1 MQTLLGRVLV
11 FIFGVCI
18 GLGVVA
24 GTLFSLPT
32 NSNTTLDDQTE
43 TPQQSS
49 PLPTQATSG
58 KPGDAI
64 RESHSKVEI
73 PSTLHDLVLPEST
86 FERKATIYSIVSRL
100 SDDEVF
106 SWIEQSSNPSWKVA
120 PRYRTELQTTLFQ
133 KVAVTAPDRAID
145 FALAR
150 DGQPEIYSKA
160 TTVLQI
166 WAKTD
171 LDGAIVRAKELNDR
185 DSTSYWT
192 STILRARDDLSLEQL
207 REIAIE
213 IGNEGLAFTTYFH
226 NLSKGKI
233 ENPRETWHEIIN
245 IATRENL
252 QGTTAF
258 PLRKVVATWVEMEGL
273 GVLDEVMSS
282 LSDDPEYSS
291 ALNSVFRELSL
302 IQPEA
307 IFDYIVSNLG
317 DRAADFVSDSGM
329 SRNWAR
335 KDPKGML
342 AKVQSLNASG
352 LRGNLVH
359 TAVRYWAENDPLE
372 VLEQLESIPPGERD
386 HASRT
391 AIDELAQ
398 NEITDAVEFIL
409 GMEDDALR
417 TQLAETLFALW
428 VYVDTDAAKE
438 WLLSVPIDD
447 PMRASLV
454 HSYTNYLLRSDPRAA
469 FKFASEQPM
478 RERHPGD
485 DSAVGYE
492 VVVLSWIAFQ
502 DVELAVELLP
512 QVRRDGRASAF
523 TTVGGELV
531 SQRKSEQALQLAD
544 ELTEAQQLQYFLDI
558 SDSWAHYDSEGL
570 LKAFDHFPSSMKSKI
585 ASKVIR
591 VIRGYARSGIV
602 VRMTSEEIATIEKHI
617 NEDDMKELNQ
627 LEDSDGNAP

>member
-1 MQTLLGRVLV
+1 MQTFLGRALV
-11 FIFGVCI
+11 FFVGVCI
-18 GLGVVA
+18 GLGAVA
-24 GTLFSLPT
+24 GTFFLLPNNSKTSLD
-32 NSNTTLDDQTE
+32 NQTE
-43 TPQQSS
+43 TLPRSS
-49 PLPTQATSG
+49 PLPTQTPRG
-58 KPGDAI
+58 EPGDAT
-64 RESHSKVEI
+64 RESHSNFEV

-86 FERKATIYSIVSRL
+86 FESKATMYSIVARL

-106 SWIEQSSNPSWKVA
+106 SWLEQSLDPSWKVA
-120 PRYRTELQTTLFQ
+120 PRFRNELQTSLFQ
-133 KVAVTAPDRAID
+133 RVAVTAPDRAID
-145 FALAR
+145 FAFERGDL
-150 DGQPEIYSKA
+150 PEIYSKA
-160 TTVLQI
+160 STVLQI

-171 LDGAIVRAKELNDR
+171 LDGAIIRAKELNDR

-192 STILRARDDLSLEQL
+192 STILRARDDLSLERL

-213 IGNEGLAFTTYFH
+213 IGYEGFAFTTYFH

-252 QGTTAF
+252 QGTTSFA
-258 PLRKVVATWVEMEGL
+258 LRKVVATWVEMEGL

-302 IQPEA
+302 SKPEA
-307 IFDYIVSNLG
+307 IFDYIMNNLG
-317 DRAADFVSDSGM
+317 DRAADFVSGSGL

-342 AKVQSLNASG
+342 AKVQSLNASR
-352 LRGNLVH
+352 LRGNLVR

-386 HASRT
+386 STSRT
-391 AIDELAQ
+391 AIDVLAQ
-398 NEITDAVEFIL
+398 TSPTDAVEFIL
-409 GMEDDALR
+409 GVEDDALQ
-417 TQLAETLFALW
+417 TQLAETLVERW
-428 VYVDTDAAKE
+428 VYVDVNAAKE
-438 WLLSVPIDD
+438 WVLSVPIDD

-469 FKFASEQPM
+469 FKFALEQPM
-478 RERHPGD
+478 AERRPGD

-492 VVVLSWIAFQ
+492 VVVLSRIAFQ

-512 QVRRDGRASAF
+512 QVRGDGRASAF
-523 TTVGGELV
+523 TSVGGVLV
-531 SQRKSEQALQLAD
+531 TQRKSEQALQLAE
-544 ELTEAQQLQYFLDI
+544 ELDEAQQLQYFLNI

-602 VRMTSEEIATIEKHI
+602 VRMTSEEISTIEKHI
-617 NEDDMKELNQ
+617 DEEDMKELNRLQ
-627 LEDSDGNAP
+627 ESDEGDS

>member
-11 FIFGVCI
+11 FIVGVSI

-24 GTLFSLPT
+24 GAIFLLPNNSTKT
-32 NSNTTLDDQTE
+32 NVDQTE
-43 TPQQSS
+43 TLPRPS
-49 PLPTQATSG
+49 PLPTQAPSG
-58 KPGDAI
+58 EPGDAT
-64 RESHSKVEI
+64 REPHSKVEI

-86 FERKATIYSIVSRL
+86 FERTATLYAIIARL

-106 SWIEQSSNPSWKVA
+106 NWLEQSIDPSWKVE
-120 PRYRTELQTTLFQ
+120 PRHRSELQTRLFQ
-133 KVAVTAPDRAID
+133 KVAVTAPHRAID

-160 TTVLQI
+160 TTVLQV

-185 DSTSYWT
+185 GSTSYWT
-192 STILRARDDLSLEQL
+192 STILRARDDLSLERL

-245 IATRENL
+245 VATRENL

-258 PLRKVVATWVEMEGL
+258 PLRRVVATWVEMEGL

-282 LSDDPEYSS
+282 LSDAPEYSS

-302 IQPEA
+302 SQPEA
-307 IFDYIVSNLG
+307 IFDYIMSNLG
-317 DRAADFVSDSGM
+317 DRAADFVSDSGL
-329 SRNWAR
+329 SHNWAR

-342 AKVQSLNASG
+342 AKVKSLNASR
-352 LRGNLVH
+352 LRGNLVR
-359 TAVRYWAENDPLE
+359 TAVQYWAEKAPLR
-372 VLEQLESIPPGERD
+372 VLEQLASIPPGERD
-386 HASRT
+386 FASRT

-398 NEITDAVEFIL
+398 TSPTDAVEFIL
-409 GMEDDALR
+409 GVEDDALQ
-417 TQLAETLFALW
+417 TQLAETLVERW
-428 VYVDTDAAKE
+428 VYVDVNAAKE
-438 WLLSVPIDD
+438 WVLSVPIDD

-454 HSYTNYLLRSDPRAA
+454 HSLTNYLLRSDPRAA
-469 FKFASEQPM
+469 FKFALEQPM

-485 DSAVGYE
+485 DSVVGYE
-492 VVVLSWIAFQ
+492 VVVLSSISFQ
-502 DVELAVELLP
+502 DIELAVELLP
-512 QVRRDGRASAF
+512 QVRGDGRSSAF
-523 TTVGGELV
+523 TTIGGVLV
-531 SQRKSEQALQLAD
+531 SQRKSEQALQLAE
-544 ELTEAQQLQYFLDI
+544 ELDEAQQLQYFLNI
-558 SDSWAHYDSEGL
+558 SDSWAHYDSAGL

-602 VRMTSEEIATIEKHI
+602 VRMTSEEISTIEKHI
-617 NEDDMKELNQ
+617 NEDDMKELNR
-627 LEDSDGNAP
+627 LEDSDGNAL